1 MNVINM
7 KMRVNNKSVHLGAG
21 GCGWHVGLESQQRH
35 KMTGLL
41 SRWVCS
47 AVQRSLVRSV
57 APKYSHVFLQAV
69 YKRMDFF
76 VVVGQQTV
84 GFTHTKDIS
93 KWRNVLHPHKTRLMT
108 GLRRRKWG
116 CIVIPLVKAAV
127 SISLANKSV
136 GGSTLPFVAFL
147 TM

>member
-1 MNVINM
+1 MVLEA
-7 KMRVNNKSVHLGAG
+7 VDD
-21 GCGWHVGLESQQRH
+21 VGLESQQRH
-35 KMTGLL
+35 KMMSPQQVSLL
-41 SRWVCS
+41 GCF
-47 AVQRSLVRSV
+47 AIQRSLVRSV

-108 GLRRRKWG
+108 GLRRRK
-116 CIVIPLVKAAV
+116 
-127 SISLANKSV
+127 
-136 GGSTLPFVAFL
+136 
-147 TM
+147 